1 MNNIDNINNT
11 NNANTINTSNSIK
24 ENKYILSI
32 DVGIKNL
39 ACCILCVD
47 REKNSYSIQKWDVL
61 NLCKTQNISLHCSF
75 EKCKRKVIFKSPNN
89 EHYCAIHSKKCN
101 YQVPSKDDKLS
112 IIKKMNISDM
122 KQYCAQ
128 KLIFLDTKER
138 KNDIVKKIQLYQEKN
153 FLDKIKI
160 DKTKDFTLVDIGQN
174 IVSQLDTFLSECSIH
189 KVLIEN
195 QIGPLANKMK
205 TIQGMIAQYF
215 IMRNILDIV
224 FINAS
229 NKLKL
234 FNGKKSSYKERKK
247 MGIDITK
254 KFINDAKNK
263 EELCEMFEKHK
274 KKDDL
279 ADCFLQGYWY
289 IKEYKMID

>member
-1 MNNIDNINNT
+1 MNKKVST
-11 NNANTINTSNSIK
+11 YTINTQQESPLPQQNI
-24 ENKYILSI
+24 ISI

-39 ACCILCVD
+39 ACCILSING
-47 REKNSYSIQKWDVL
+47 EKKEYSIKKWDVL
-61 NLCKTQNISLHCSF
+61 DLCKSINISLYCSSQG
-75 EKCKRKVIFKSPNN
+75 CKRKVTFKSPNS
-89 EHYCAIHSKKCN
+89 EYYCNIHSKKCK
-101 YQVPSKDDKLS
+101 YQIPSKDDKLTA
-112 IIKKMNISDM
+112 IKKKKIADV

-128 KLIFLDTKER
+128 KLIFIDVSDKKT
-138 KNDIVKKIQLYQEKN
+138 DIIKKIQDYQEKH
-153 FLDKIKI
+153 FLEKITA

-174 IVSQLDTFLSECSIH
+174 IVSQLDTFLSDSPIQ

-215 IMRNILDIV
+215 IMRNVFDIIFV
-224 FINAS
+224 NAS

-247 MGIDITK
+247 MGIEVTK
-254 KFINDAKNK
+254 TFIENK
-263 EELCEMFEKHK
+263 DNKDELREMFEKHK

-289 IKEYKMID
+289 MKEFGLI